1 MKDKASLAHR
11 SELNC
16 KHPQSYWKI
25 TIRSLKEVGFAICP
39 VWLWQLRTW
48 LFTFSFSLSVYFTLQ
63 RAALTPCYTEPLM
76 FRHIPLHAWLIW
88 TRSLIAGVFA
98 KRPGKALRTQGWQ
111 TTLAGFLPCSLRY
124 IQPILH
130 SGQPEE
136 EMTQLGT
143 YGHGSFKEIFPVFS
157 YHCVH
162 VWII

>member
-39 VWLWQLRTW
+39 VWLWYWEHDSSRFHFPYLLISPFREQPWRRVTRNPW
-48 LFTFSFSLSVYFTLQ
+48 CSVTSRYMPDSSEHGASLL
-63 RAALTPCYTEPLM
+63 
-76 FRHIPLHAWLIW
+76 
-88 TRSLIAGVFA
+88 VFA

-111 TTLAGFLPCSLRY
+111 TTLAGFLPSSLRY